1 MIRLART
8 MATRVPALVAACALL
23 AACAAPDGRTARAG
37 NGVHDGIEAAP
48 RIASPDQIVGLS
60 DGEVTGLFGTPSLLR
75 REDAAQVWQ
84 YAAND
89 CVLLVFLYEEGQGA
103 PRVRHA
109 EARAGTP
116 AACLS
121 RLQNRSTTTASR
133 ALPDA

>member
-8 MATRVPALVAACALL
+8 MATRVPALAAACIVL
-23 AACAAPDGRTARAG
+23 AACAAPGGTAARAPG
-37 NGVHDGIEAAP
+37 GMPDGAEAAP

-60 DGEVTGLFGTPSLLR
+60 DGEVAGLFGTPSLLR
-75 REDAAQVWQ
+75 REEAAQVWQ
-84 YAAND
+84 YAASD
-89 CVLLVFLYEEGQGA
+89 CVLLVFLYDQGPGEA
-103 PRVRHA
+103 HGRHA

-121 RLQNRSTTTASR
+121 RLQGRATTTASR